1 MRTALDTNVISA
13 LWSREPLAER
23 MSVLL
28 GQAQGAG
35 ALVVSGPVYA
45 ELLAH
50 PLAEEAFVRQFLS
63 DTHIRVD
70 FELDE
75 GVWRKAG
82 QGFSAYAKRRR
93 SSGGG
98 EPRRLL
104 VDFLVG
110 AHAELRAERLLTLD
124 ASRYT
129 QDFPDLKL
137 MEVGSATR

>member
-1 MRTALDTNVISA
+1 MSA
-13 LWSREPLAER
+13 
-23 MSVLL
+23 LL
-28 GQAQGAG
+28 GQAQGTG
-35 ALVVSGPVYA
+35 ALIICGAVYT

-50 PLAEEAFVRQFLS
+50 PLADEAFVRQFLA

-75 GVWRKAG
+75 SVWRKAG
-82 QGFSAYAKRRR
+82 HGFSAYAKRRR
-93 SSGGG
+93 GSGGG

-124 ASRYT
+124 PSRYT
-129 QDFPDLKL
+129 QDFPGLKL
-137 MEVGSATR
+137 MEIAGAT

>member
-1 MRTALDTNVISA
+1 MRTAVDTNVISA
-13 LWSREPLAER
+13 LWSREPLAGR
-23 MSVLL
+23 MSTLL
-28 GQAQGAG
+28 GQAHAAG
-35 ALVVSGPVYA
+35 ALIISGAVYA

-75 GVWRKAG
+75 NVWRKAG

-93 SSGGG
+93 SSGRG

-110 AHAELRAERLLTLD
+110 AHAELRA
-124 ASRYT
+124 
-129 QDFPDLKL
+129 
-137 MEVGSATR
+137 

>member
-13 LWSREPLAER
+13 LWSREPLAGR
-23 MSVLL
+23 LSALL

-35 ALVVSGPVYA
+35 ALIIAAPVHA

-50 PLAEEAFVRQFLS
+50 PLAEESFVEQFLR

-70 FELDE
+70 FALDE
-75 GVWRKAG
+75 SVWRRAG
-82 QGFSAYAKRRR
+82 LAFSAYAKRRR
-93 SSGGG
+93 HSGGG

-110 AHAELRAERLLTLD
+110 AHAELRTERLLTLD
-124 ASRYT
+124 AGRYT
-129 QDFPDLKL
+129 QDFPGLKL
-137 MEVGSATR
+137 MEVEPTAQ

>member
-1 MRTALDTNVISA
+1 MRTAVDTNVISA
-13 LWSREPLAER
+13 LWSREPLASR
-23 MSVLL
+23 MSTLL
-28 GQAQGAG
+28 GQAHAAG
-35 ALVVSGPVYA
+35 ALIISGAVYA

-75 GVWRKAG
+75 NVWRKAG
-82 QGFSAYAKRRR
+82 RGLSAYVKRHR
-93 SSGGG
+93 SSSGG

-110 AHAELRAERLLTLD
+110 AHAEIRAERLLTLD
-124 ASRYT
+124 AARYT
-129 QDFPDLKL
+129 QNFPSLKL
-137 MEVGSATR
+137 MEVEGA

>member
-13 LWSREPLAER
+13 LWSREPLAGR

-35 ALVVSGPVYA
+35 ALVIAGPVYA

-50 PLAEEAFVRQFLS
+50 PLAEEAFVRQFLT

-70 FELDE
+70 FDLDE
-75 GVWRKAG
+75 SVWRKAG

-93 SSGGG
+93 GSGGG

>member
-35 ALVVSGPVYA
+35 ALVISGPVYA

-75 GVWRKAG
+75 SVWQKAG

-93 SSGGG
+93 GSGGG

-137 MEVGSATR
+137 MEVGPATR

>member
-1 MRTALDTNVISA
+1 MRTSVDTNIISA
-13 LWSREPLAER
+13 LWSREPLAGR
-23 MSVLL
+23 MSTLL
-28 GQAQGAG
+28 GQAHAAG
-35 ALVVSGPVYA
+35 ALVISGAVYA

-50 PLAEEAFVRQFLS
+50 PLAQETFLRQFLV

-70 FELDE
+70 FETDE
-75 GVWRKAG
+75 SVWRRAG

-93 SSGGG
+93 ASGGG

-124 ASRYT
+124 AARYS
-129 QDFPDLKL
+129 QDFPGLKL
-137 MEVGSATR
+137 MELAGA

>member
-13 LWSREPLAER
+13 LWSREPLAGR
-23 MSVLL
+23 MSMLL

-35 ALVVSGPVYA
+35 ALVIAGPVYA

-50 PLAEEAFVRQFLS
+50 PLAEEGFVHQFLA
-63 DTHIRVD
+63 DTHVRVD
-70 FELDE
+70 FDLDE
-75 GVWRKAG
+75 SVWKRAG

-93 SSGGG
+93 GSGGG

-110 AHAELRAERLLTLD
+110 AHAELRAERLLSLD
-124 ASRYT
+124 APRYT
-129 QDFPDLKL
+129 QDFPNLKL
-137 MEVGSATR
+137 MEIEAAAQ